1 MMVLAASAF
10 LVTGET
16 LPDTRGTPM
25 EMIRSY
31 RLCCAQSLVLSKYTQ
46 PGPYTIE
53 ALLIYMEGEFFSTK
67 EVQVNA
73 FLLVGTAIRLAL
85 RMGLH
90 RDATRVRGN
99 FTPCQAELRR
109 RLWHILSQIDMLAGF
124 HLGLPSMV
132 HAIESDTQYPRN
144 LRDEDFG
151 EDTIELPA
159 ARPETEMTPMSYTI
173 AKGRVCDVFGK
184 IAFQANQLS
193 LPSYEEVMNLDSL
206 LNDAFGKVP
215 QFLQVIPLELA
226 VTDSSEI
233 IMQRFNIDLLY
244 QKSRCVLHR
253 RYLTHGDE
261 KLQSTY
267 SKQTVMDA
275 SMRLLQ
281 LQSAIHE
288 AVQPDGP
295 LSRDTWYISS
305 LSMHD
310 FLLAAA
316 IIYLQIIQAI
326 KDSAQTK
333 EVFHTFELKHGVKIK
348 ALERSFTNW
357 NQTRAL
363 SIDAKK
369 ASDVLHFMLEKVKSA
384 LDDTFGHKSPPLFA
398 AVNTLG
404 SGTDLI
410 SGLSLGGK

>member
-1 MMVLAASAF
+1 
-10 LVTGET
+10 
-16 LPDTRGTPM
+16 
-25 EMIRSY
+25 
-31 RLCCAQSLVLSKYTQ
+31 
-46 PGPYTIE
+46 
-53 ALLIYMEGEFFSTK
+53 
-67 EVQVNA
+67 
-73 FLLVGTAIRLAL
+73 
-85 RMGLH
+85 
-90 RDATRVRGN
+90 
-99 FTPCQAELRR
+99 
-109 RLWHILSQIDMLAGF
+109 
-124 HLGLPSMV
+124 
-132 HAIESDTQYPRN
+132 
-144 LRDEDFG
+144 
-151 EDTIELPA
+151 
-159 ARPETEMTPMSYTI
+159 
-173 AKGRVCDVFGK
+173 
-184 IAFQANQLS
+184 
-193 LPSYEEVMNLDSL
+193 
-206 LNDAFGKVP
+206 
-215 QFLQVIPLELA
+215 
-226 VTDSSEI
+226 
-233 IMQRFNIDLLY
+233 
-244 QKSRCVLHR
+244 
-253 RYLTHGDE
+253 
-261 KLQSTY
+261 
-267 SKQTVMDA
+267 VMDA